1 MSFSPLAWINA
12 EYRKLDRS
20 PRALRK
26 FGFTIASVLFL
37 ITLLLVFR
45 HRKTVWAWGSVA
57 LGFLAAGFV
66 APRWLGPFHRLW
78 LSFSI
83 VLGAIMTPV
92 ILTIFFFAVVTPVGL
107 LQRLFGKRSLELRFR
122 TQEESYWRER
132 PARAA
137 DYEKQY

>member
-26 FGFTIASVLFL
+26 FGLTIAGVLL
-37 ITLLLVFR
+37 LLTLLLAFR
-45 HRKTVWAWGSVA
+45 GRVTFWAWGSA
-57 LGFLAAGFV
+57 AIGFLLTAALV
-66 APRWLGPFHRLW
+66 PTWLGPFHRVW
-78 LSFSI
+78 LGLSI

-107 LQRLFGKRSLELRFR
+107 LQRLFGKRSVELRFR
-122 TQEESYWRER
+122 TQEESYWRKR
-132 PARAA
+132 PVRDA
-137 DYEKQY
+137 DYEKQF